1 MNSYKNKFI
10 YWTLLTHANWKFHI
24 AATESGL
31 CFIGSQDEQ
40 FEELN
45 IWARKKLPQYIL
57 IHSPDYLQVYTK
69 EIIEYLKTREKLLHS
84 LSMLTELHFNYLF
97 GIRYVKFLM
106 GKHILIQKLQIEF
119 KTYSGTCR
127 CFCYCCQPNSHYD
140 SLPSCYWKEWQTN
153 WF

>member
-69 EIIEYLKTREKLLHS
+69 EIIEYLKNKRETFTFPIDAYGTAFQ
-84 LSMLTELHFNYLF
+84 LSVWNTVREIPY
-97 GIRYVKFLM
+97 

-119 KTYSGTCR
+119 KNLQRYVPLRLLLLPTQ
-127 CFCYCCQPNSHYD
+127 F
-140 SLPSCYWKEWQTN
+140 SLRFLATVLLERMAN
-153 WF
+153 

>member
-119 KTYSGTCR
+119 KNLQRYVPLLLLLLPTQ
-127 CFCYCCQPNSHYD
+127 F
-140 SLPSCYWKEWQTN
+140 SLRFLAIVLLERMAN
-153 WF
+153 